1 MVWRLSG
8 HRLEPGQHAPFRT
21 AQKLV
26 LQHHQQEAE
35 SLVAHDLATLSA
47 LNNSHSLALLS
58 VSVVLTM
65 DEKLVKRL
73 KTTSPAVHSA
83 VSTGA
88 RTLLSLH

>member
-1 MVWRLSG
+1 MVRRLSG

-26 LQHHQQEAE
+26 WQHHQQEAE
-35 SLVAHDLATLSA
+35 SLFAHDLATLSA
-47 LNNSHSLALLS
+47 LTNSHSLALLS

-73 KTTSPAVHSA
+73 
-83 VSTGA
+83 
-88 RTLLSLH
+88 